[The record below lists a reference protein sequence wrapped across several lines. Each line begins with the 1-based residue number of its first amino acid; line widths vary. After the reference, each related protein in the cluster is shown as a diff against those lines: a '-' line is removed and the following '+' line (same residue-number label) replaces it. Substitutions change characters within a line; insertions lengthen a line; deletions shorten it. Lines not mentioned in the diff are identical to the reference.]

1 MSKDIINMK
10 NNKIFKLNCPKCGTE
25 RVYTSYAALYTAKK
39 NGTLC
44 KKCAQRKIVKHTSA
58 VEKLLE
64 ESPESYYWMGFL
76 LADGNFKDGRIR
88 LGLGIKDENH
98 LLRFCKYIN
107 YFGSISKTAIKVS
120 MGVMH
125 KEVVEQI
132 QEKFN
137 IQENKTLN
145 PPKYII
151 PNNFLGLSL
160 IIGFIDGDGNINKQ
174 YKRQDGLIRIK
185 CHSSWFSI
193 LCQFSA
199 ILNCAQPYIN
209 KQGYVVLN
217 IAKRSSIE
225 LLQSNIRQYTLPVLI
240 RKWNKLC

>member
-1 MSKDIINMK
+1 MK
-10 NNKIFKLNCPKCGTE
+10 NNKIFKLNCPKCGIE
-25 RVYTSYAALYTAKK
+25 RIYTSYSALYIAKK
-39 NGTLC
+39 NSTLC
-44 KKCAQRKIVKHTSA
+44 KKCAQRKIVKHKST

-64 ESPESYYWMGFL
+64 ESPESYYWIGFL
-76 LADGNFKDGRIR
+76 LADGNFKNGRIR

-98 LLRFCKYIN
+98 LLKFCKYIN

-125 KEVVEQI
+125 KEIVEQI

-160 IIGFIDGDGNINKQ
+160 IVGFIDGDGNINKQ

-193 LCQFSA
+193 LYQFSS

-225 LLQSNIRQYTLPVLI
+225 LLQSNIRQYTLPVLM